1 MYVSQKTSSEIAP
14 YEYDREQTLGNPL
27 QGFVTDYSWGE
38 PNNAFPKSMEFR
50 YIPLSALLSAPQTYT
65 YELGLEPF
73 FGRGQTEKSSGVLF
87 VSISILQH
95 WNMVCPLFYKMW
107 FLVKITLIM
116 GVGVLL
122 NIQMPFTKH
131 DFRFISNF
139 GAAYDGDNR
148 IAFVQIGLL
157 GFWGEWHTYPHTDWF
172 ADDAFQQDVITAFD
186 QAFDVTQFSCVC
198 PIKIVLNEVL
208 VFMMTV
214 SPIPQLVMFLGSLVK
229 MTDAQATTRWE
240 SEPMGGE
247 IYPPLQQVLF
257 TEEYV
262 EDTYQQNFSEAVQ
275 TTHMT
280 YLLNYQSFL
289 YGWGWI

>member
-1 MYVSQKTSSEIAP
+1 M
-14 YEYDREQTLGNPL
+14 
-27 QGFVTDYSWGE
+27 
-38 PNNAFPKSMEFR
+38 
-50 YIPLSALLSAPQTYT
+50 
-65 YELGLEPF
+65 
-73 FGRGQTEKSSGVLF
+73 
-87 VSISILQH
+87 
-95 WNMVCPLFYKMW
+95 
-107 FLVKITLIM
+107 
-116 GVGVLL
+116 
-122 NIQMPFTKH
+122 
-131 DFRFISNF
+131 
-139 GAAYDGDNR
+139 
-148 IAFVQIGLL
+148 QIGLL

-186 QAFDVTQFSCVC
+186 QAFDVT
-198 PIKIVLNEVL
+198 PIQLRLPYQDSPQRSIG
-208 VFMMTV
+208 FHDDSFAYSTV
-214 SPIPQLVMFLGSLVK
+214 GDVPWFFWSK

-262 EDTYQQNFSEAVQ
+262 EGTYQQNFSEAVQ